1 MPDKTVFSVSSI
13 ALRAIIY
20 VNIFMFFISM
30 IFSKEHLNFSLNPL
44 LFLTPS
50 PFALEFLGATGKSI
64 ILKNGSWWTIITANW
79 LHGGLLHI
87 VFNMLAL
94 RILVP
99 LVAKEYGVFRMFVL
113 YTLTGMSG
121 FLLSYVGN
129 VSLTIGAS
137 SGICGLIG
145 ASMYFGRSSKGQ
157 WGRLVY
163 KETLG
168 WVISLVLFG
177 FLIPNINNWSHAGG
191 LISGIF
197 FGWMLGYH
205 QKRKENY
212 FDKIFAVFL
221 MGLTAWLL
229 FKHVIE
235 GFLIIDF

>member
-1 MPDKTVFSVSSI
+1 MVNKSLFSASSI
-13 ALRAIIY
+13 GLRAIIY
-20 VNIFMFFISM
+20 VNVFMFFISM

-50 PFALEFLGATGKSI
+50 PYALKFLGATGKSVI
-64 ILKNGSWWTIITANW
+64 SAYGDWWTIITANW

-94 RILVP
+94 KTLVP
-99 LVAKEYGVFRMFVL
+99 LITEEYGAFRMFVL
-113 YTLTGMSG
+113 YTLTGMCG
-121 FLLSYVGN
+121 FLLSYIGN

-145 ASMYFGRSSKGQ
+145 AAMYFGKSSKGQ

-163 KETLG
+163 KETIG
-168 WVISLVLFG
+168 WVISLILFG

-191 LISGIF
+191 IVSGII
-197 FGWMLGYH
+197 FGWMLGYN

-212 FDKIFAVFL
+212 FDKILAVSL
-221 MGLTAWLL
+221 MVLTAWLL
-229 FKHVIE
+229 FKNVIE
-235 GFLIIDF
+235 GFSIIDF